1 MKSLHLLLALPARPD
16 QIIQCAHHAAP
27 SLIKLLQ
34 RGQIAAHEPSLAG
47 TLCQACSIK
56 QHQDWPLAPIC
67 AAADGIHSAAG
78 SAVGSPPGYWLR
90 LDPVHLEVVMGGL
103 ILRPPASL
111 QLCLEEARRL
121 IDDIN
126 LHWQPEGMKIQATYP
141 TRWYLCL
148 PDRPNLHTT
157 PVDQMGGEYLTP
169 QLPRGTDARQLMQRI
184 NEVQML
190 LHSHPVNIARE
201 NEGRSTVNGLWPW
214 GGGFLPKLS
223 PKFDLFAA
231 DIFDIQALAHQ
242 AGRPFIPTPKTL
254 PELPASQHALV
265 ALTQPEADWDG
276 DLVARLTQLDENW
289 FQPLLRQMTWGR
301 IGQVRLDLVGHQA
314 VTLSPAMAWRFWR

>member
-16 QIIQCAHHAAP
+16 QIIQHARHAAP
-27 SLIKLLQ
+27 SLIKILQ
-34 RGQIAAHEPSLAG
+34 RGQPAAHEPSLAG
-47 TLCQACSIK
+47 TLCKACGIK

-67 AAADGIHSAAG
+67 AAADGIHSMAHNAA
-78 SAVGSPPGYWLR
+78 GYWLR

-103 ILRPPASL
+103 ILRPSASL
-111 QLCLEEARRL
+111 QLSQDEARRL

-126 LHWQPEGMKIQATYP
+126 LHWQPEGMKIQAAHP

-148 PDRPNLHTT
+148 PERPNLHTT
-157 PVDQMGGEYLTP
+157 PIDQMGGEYLTP
-169 QLPRGTDARQLMQRI
+169 HLPRGTDARQFMQRI

-201 NEGRSTVNGLWPW
+201 NEGRPAVNGLWPW
-214 GGGFLPKLS
+214 GGGFMPKLS

-231 DIFDIQALAHQ
+231 DLFEIQALAHQ
-242 AGRPFIPTPKTL
+242 ACRPFIAAPKVL
-254 PELPASQHALV
+254 SELPANQHALV

-276 DLVARLTQLDENW
+276 DLVARLTQLEENW

-301 IGQVRLDLVGHQA
+301 IGQMRLDLIGHQA

>member
-16 QIIQCAHHAAP
+16 QIIQCAGHTAP
-27 SLIKLLQ
+27 SLIKILQ
-34 RGQIAAHEPSLAG
+34 RGQPAAHEPSLAG
-47 TLCQACSIK
+47 TLCQACGIK

-67 AAADGIHSAAG
+67 AAADGIHSA
-78 SAVGSPPGYWLR
+78 VGTPPGYWLR

-111 QLCLEEARRL
+111 QLSQDEARRL

-126 LHWQPEGMKIQATYP
+126 LHWQPEGMKIQATHP
-141 TRWYLCL
+141 TRWYLYL
-148 PDRPNLHTT
+148 PERPNLHTT

-169 QLPRGTDARQLMQRI
+169 HLPRGTDARQFMQRI

-190 LHSHPVNIARE
+190 LHSHPINIARE
-201 NEGRSTVNGLWPW
+201 NEGRPAVNGLWPW
-214 GGGFLPKLS
+214 GGGFMPKIN

-231 DIFDIQALAHQ
+231 DIFELQALAHQ
-242 AGRPFIPTPKTL
+242 AGRPFIPAPKTL
-254 PELPASQHALV
+254 SELPASQHALV

-276 DLVARLTQLDENW
+276 DLVARLTQLEENW
-289 FQPLLRQMTWGR
+289 FQPLMRQMTWGR
-301 IGQVRLDLVGHQA
+301 IGQMRLDLIGHQA
-314 VTLSPAMAWRFWR
+314 VTLSPAKTWRFWR